1 MSEEQYYTPVIEDF
15 RIGYEYE
22 MYEDFDHYPEKSWHK
37 LIYGENG
44 TDNPENLTYPFG
56 SPNLEGRIRVPYLTK
71 EQIEAEGWVLNTT
84 LRPDI
89 LFQFL
94 RKNFI
99 LVYNFNKR
107 ELRIAKDSME
117 GTIQTVQ
124 IFRGQCKSINEF
136 RTIIKLLEI

>member
-1 MSEEQYYTPVIEDF
+1 MSEEQYYTPVIED
-15 RIGYEYE
+15 ICSGYEYE
-22 MYEDFDHYPEKSWHK
+22 VNDGGKWEKITEFSNAY
-37 LIYGENG
+37 LYD
-44 TDNPENLTYPFG
+44 DNPHYAIMKDIEAG
-56 SPNLEGRIRVPYLTK
+56 KIRVPYLTK

-136 RTIIKLLEI
+136 RTIIKLLGI